1 MMLDTFDRFV
11 LLLHNLSFRKV
22 SKMNGSKLRVC
33 DSVTRKN
40 EISIHLL
47 CHFWGSRF
55 RLLLRLVNVLFEYG
69 PPGHAARDCR
79 IGCFTDGSDECF
91 VSSSATSSEG

>member
-1 MMLDTFDRFV
+1 
-11 LLLHNLSFRKV
+11 
-22 SKMNGSKLRVC
+22 MNGFKLRVC

-40 EISIHLL
+40 EISVPLL

-55 RLLLRLVNVLFEYG
+55 RLLLRLVNVLLEYG
-69 PPGHAARDCR
+69 PPGHSAGDCR
-79 IGCFTDGSDECF
+79 LGCSTSHITDGSDVCF